1 MQVDISFEDQPRPV
15 YMGTQLEMTHH
26 CPNRYRKITWLTSK
40 TETSKKVTS
49 ELYEEK
55 QVLYLAADDF
65 LQFGLTFPGRV

>member
-1 MQVDISFEDQPRPV
+1 MD
-15 YMGTQLEMTHH
+15 
-26 CPNRYRKITWLTSK
+26 NSK